1 MKKTSNI
8 QHRTLNFERAV
19 TTSARTS
26 AFDVQCSVFDVFSFG
41 YEQPQIR
48 LPPTAE
54 EPRLHR
60 RGRAHARARHRGHDG
75 DLQRGLCRR
84 VASVAVPGIRAAC
97 GSLDPNATD

>member
-1 MKKTSNI
+1 MSKAAGDGRLVGISGFGLLSDFVI
-8 QHRTLNFERAV
+8 RISSLSRASSYPLLLNYERFE
-19 TTSARTS
+19 
-26 AFDVQCSVFDVFSFG
+26 
-41 YEQPQIR
+41 IR